1 MNKVL
6 HVLPMNK
13 MSGAERM
20 ALLLCKNLKNYKPV
34 VVCGGV
40 ELSNVFKENG
50 IRSYNIKFSNKNIL
64 FNACNLSK
72 IIKNENI
79 KIVHAHDNT
88 ASLVS
93 YLAKKIFRC
102 DVKVISHI
110 HNCYPFLIGN
120 GINKK
125 IDKYLRNKYD
135 FNITCGKTVTN
146 FYKKNTDYFNEDKN
160 LTLSNA
166 MDIDYITNVDKR
178 EIEEVIKK
186 YRIPTNKK
194 VLGFIGRL
202 DEQKGIIPFI
212 KELAMYKD
220 EFSDSVILLVGNGS
234 QEDEIKVLIKELK
247 LEEMFILTG
256 FQDNVNVFYPIIDVF
271 FLPSLYEGLPMVL
284 LEAMAFKK
292 AVISMNVG
300 SISEVINKET
310 GILIVQGDYQ
320 KFINELIRVKNNKEL
335 TTVLGYNAFKLIEE
349 QFNIEGYVKKIIKK
363 YDSIINNIA

>member
-93 YLAKKIFRC
+93 YIAKKIFRC

-135 FNITCGKTVTN
+135 FNITCGKTGTD

>member
-93 YLAKKIFRC
+93 YIAKKIFRC

-135 FNITCGKTVTN
+135 FNITCGKTVTD

-194 VLGFIGRL
+194 VLCFIGRL